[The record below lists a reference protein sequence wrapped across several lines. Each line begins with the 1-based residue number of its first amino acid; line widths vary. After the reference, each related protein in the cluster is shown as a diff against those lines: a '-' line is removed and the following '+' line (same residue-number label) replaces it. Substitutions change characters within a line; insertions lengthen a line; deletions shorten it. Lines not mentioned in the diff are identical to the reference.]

1 MNPKQI
7 VRGKASVEYEF
18 AKIKLYP
25 YISAEAY
32 YENAKKDCNRVKYAV
47 GAKKKIDRHNS
58 VSAGFLFDD
67 KLKSNIYYVQIGYN
81 YKF

>member
-1 MNPKQI
+1 KNIELILVNDGSKDN
-7 VRGKASVEYEF
+7 SLNLCYE
-18 AKIKLYP
+18 I
-25 YISAEAY
+25 
-32 YENAKKDCNRVKYAV
+32 AKKDCNRVKYAV